1 MRKIKQFWIKIF
13 VFCLILGMMS
23 CAALRSQLK
32 AEPQGESSKQE
43 NIKSQTGAPT
53 LPASQ
58 PTAPTPP
65 QPPKAPTPIP
75 PIPSQPTIQVGPKP
89 SEPIAPATPP
99 PPPPSPSPPPLR
111 PSLPRTGPAVVFNFD
126 NADLYEVIRV
136 IGEVLRINYIID
148 PRVKGIVNIH
158 TSSPISSEDAFP
170 IFQSILR
177 LNGAKNHPSSP
188 RPLES
193 PENRLL
199 KKIIRSKLFR

>member
-1 MRKIKQFWIKIF
+1 MRKIKQFWIKSF

-65 QPPKAPTPIP
+65 PRPTLPASQPTNPTPPQPPKAPTPVP

-99 PPPPSPSPPPLR
+99 PPPPSPSPPSIR
-111 PSLPRTGPAVVFNFD
+111 ASLA
-126 NADLYEVIRV
+126 
-136 IGEVLRINYIID
+136 
-148 PRVKGIVNIH
+148 
-158 TSSPISSEDAFP
+158 S
-170 IFQSILR
+170 
-177 LNGAKNHPSSP
+177 
-188 RPLES
+188 
-193 PENRLL
+193 NRS
-199 KKIIRSKLFR
+199 RSGLQL